1 MTDNDKLKSDI
12 NLGMLIGQVHRLS
25 TKKFVQNSHDSG
37 LDISMDQW
45 IVLGPIWENEGL
57 SHKEISEYCLKDKTS
72 VTKIIDTLEKKNL
85 VVRVSDQLDHRVKR
99 VVLSNKGKELFLQ
112 AIPIMELTRDQLREG
127 ITEQDIESLRSVL
140 TKIYNNLVS
149 VSYTHLTLPTKA

>member
-1 MTDNDKLKSDI
+1 MIKNDKLKSDI

-25 TKKFVQNSHDSG
+25 TKKFVQNSHNSG

-45 IVLGPIWENEGL
+45 IVLGPIWENEGI

-85 VVRVSDQLDHRVKR
+85 VVRVPDQLDHRVKR
-99 VVLSNKGKELFLQ
+99 VVLSNKGKELFLPLRK
-112 AIPIMELTRDQLREG
+112 ALTGKETGPELKYLLVNFLKLL
-127 ITEQDIESLRSVL
+127 SLSM
-140 TKIYNNLVS
+140 
-149 VSYTHLTLPTKA
+149 

>member
-1 MTDNDKLKSDI
+1 MIKNDKLRNDI

-25 TKKFVQNSHDSG
+25 TKKFVQNSHNSG

-45 IVLGPIWENEGL
+45 IVLGPIWENDGL

-72 VTKIIDTLEKKNL
+72 ITKIIDTLEKKNL
-85 VVRVSDQLDHRVKR
+85 VVRVADQLDHRVKR

-149 VSYTHLTLPTKA
+149 N

>member
-1 MTDNDKLKSDI
+1 MIKNDKLRNDI

-25 TKKFVQNSHDSG
+25 TKKFVQNSHNSG

-45 IVLGPIWENEGL
+45 IVLGPIWENDGL

-72 VTKIIDTLEKKNL
+72 VTKIIDTLEKKTL
-85 VVRVSDQLDHRVKR
+85 VVRVADQLDHRVKR

-149 VSYTHLTLPTKA
+149 N

>member
-1 MTDNDKLKSDI
+1 MIKNDKLKSDI

-25 TKKFVQNSHDSG
+25 TKKFVQNSHNSG

-99 VVLSNKGKELFLQ
+99 VVLNKKGKELFLQ

-149 VSYTHLTLPTKA
+149 N

>member
-1 MTDNDKLKSDI
+1 MIKNNKLKNDI

-25 TKKFVQNSHDSG
+25 TKKFVQNSHNSG

-45 IVLGPIWENEGL
+45 IVLGPIWENEGI

-72 VTKIIDTLEKKNL
+72 VSRIIDTLEKKNL
-85 VVRVSDQLDHRVKR
+85 VVRVPDQLDHRVKR

-112 AIPIMELTRDQLREG
+112 AIPIMELTRDELRDG

-149 VSYTHLTLPTKA
+149 N

>member
-1 MTDNDKLKSDI
+1 MIKNDKLKSDI

-25 TKKFVQNSHDSG
+25 TKKFVQNSHNSG

-45 IVLGPIWENEGL
+45 IVLGPIWENEGI

-85 VVRVSDQLDHRVKR
+85 VVRVPDQLDHRVKR

-112 AIPIMELTRDQLREG
+112 AIPIMEQTRDELRDG

-140 TKIYNNLVS
+140 TKIYNNLIS
-149 VSYTHLTLPTKA
+149 N

>member
-72 VTKIIDTLEKKNL
+72 VTKIIDILEKKNL

-140 TKIYNNLVS
+140 TKIYNNCLL
-149 VSYTHLTLPTKA
+149 YTSPSPRDS

>member
-12 NLGMLIGQVHRLS
+12 YLGMLIGQVHRLS
-25 TKKFVQNSHDSG
+25 TKKFVQNSHNSG

-45 IVLGPIWENEGL
+45 IVLGPIWENDGL

-85 VVRVSDQLDHRVKR
+85 VVRFADQLDHRVKR
-99 VVLSNKGKELFLQ
+99 VVLSNKGKQLFLQ

-149 VSYTHLTLPTKA
+149 N

>member
-1 MTDNDKLKSDI
+1 MIKNDKLRNDI

-149 VSYTHLTLPTKA
+149 I

>member
-1 MTDNDKLKSDI
+1 MIKNDKLKSDI

-25 TKKFVQNSHDSG
+25 TKKFVQNSHNSG

-45 IVLGPIWENEGL
+45 IVLGPIWENEGI

-112 AIPIMELTRDQLREG
+112 AIPIMELTRDELRDG

-140 TKIYNNLVS
+140 TKIYNNLIS
-149 VSYTHLTLPTKA
+149 N

>member
-1 MTDNDKLKSDI
+1 MIKNDKLKNDI

-25 TKKFVQNSHDSG
+25 TKRFVQNSHNSG

-45 IVLGPIWENEGL
+45 IVLGPIWENDGV

-127 ITEQDIESLRSVL
+127 ITEQDIESFRSVL

-149 VSYTHLTLPTKA
+149 I

>member
-1 MTDNDKLKSDI
+1 MIKNDKLKNDI

-25 TKKFVQNSHDSG
+25 TKRFVQNSHNSG

-149 VSYTHLTLPTKA
+149 I

>member
-1 MTDNDKLKSDI
+1 MIKNDKLRNVI

-149 VSYTHLTLPTKA
+149 I

>member
-1 MTDNDKLKSDI
+1 MIKNDKLKGDI
-12 NLGMLIGQVHRLS
+12 NLGILIGQVHRLS
-25 TKKFVQNSHDSG
+25 TKKFVQSSHNSG

-45 IVLGPIWENEGL
+45 IVLGPIWENEGI

-85 VVRVSDQLDHRVKR
+85 VVRVPDQLDHRVKR
-99 VVLSNKGKELFLQ
+99 VVLSNKGKELFLK
-112 AIPIMELTRDQLREG
+112 AIPIMELTRDELRDG

-140 TKIYNNLVS
+140 TKIYNNLIS
-149 VSYTHLTLPTKA
+149 N

>member
-1 MTDNDKLKSDI
+1 MIKNDKLRNDI

-25 TKKFVQNSHDSG
+25 TKKFVQNSHNSG

-149 VSYTHLTLPTKA
+149 I

>member
-1 MTDNDKLKSDI
+1 MIKNDKLRNDI

-25 TKKFVQNSHDSG
+25 TKKFVQNSHNSG

-45 IVLGPIWENEGL
+45 IVLGPIWENDGL

-72 VTKIIDTLEKKNL
+72 VTKIIDILEKKNL

-149 VSYTHLTLPTKA
+149 I

>member
-45 IVLGPIWENEGL
+45 IVLGPIWENEVL

-149 VSYTHLTLPTKA
+149 I

>member
-1 MTDNDKLKSDI
+1 MIKNDKLKNDI

-25 TKKFVQNSHDSG
+25 TKRFVQNSHNSG

-45 IVLGPIWENEGL
+45 IVLGPIWENDGV

-99 VVLSNKGKELFLQ
+99 VVLSNMGKKLFLQ

-149 VSYTHLTLPTKA
+149 I

>member
-1 MTDNDKLKSDI
+1 MIKNDKLKNDI

-25 TKKFVQNSHDSG
+25 TKKFVQNSHNSG

-45 IVLGPIWENEGL
+45 IVLGPIWENDGV

-112 AIPIMELTRDQLREG
+112 AIPIMELTRDQLRDG

-149 VSYTHLTLPTKA
+149 I

>member
-1 MTDNDKLKSDI
+1 MIKNDKLKNDI

-25 TKKFVQNSHDSG
+25 TKKFVQNSHNSG

-45 IVLGPIWENEGL
+45 IVLGPIWENDGL

-85 VVRVSDQLDHRVKR
+85 VVRFADQLDHRVKR

-149 VSYTHLTLPTKA
+149 I

>member
-99 VVLSNKGKELFLQ
+99 VVLSNKGKELFLK

-149 VSYTHLTLPTKA
+149 I

>member
-1 MTDNDKLKSDI
+1 MIKNDKLKNDI

-25 TKKFVQNSHDSG
+25 TKKFVQNSHNSG

-112 AIPIMELTRDQLREG
+112 AIPIMELTRDQLRDG

-149 VSYTHLTLPTKA
+149 I

>member
-1 MTDNDKLKSDI
+1 MIKNDKLRNDI

-25 TKKFVQNSHDSG
+25 TKKFVQNSHNSG

-45 IVLGPIWENEGL
+45 IVLGPIWDNDGV

-149 VSYTHLTLPTKA
+149 N

>member
-1 MTDNDKLKSDI
+1 MIKNDKLRNDI

-25 TKKFVQNSHDSG
+25 TKKFVQNSHNSG

-45 IVLGPIWENEGL
+45 IVLGPIWENDGL

-85 VVRVSDQLDHRVKR
+85 VVRVADQLDHRVKR

-149 VSYTHLTLPTKA
+149 N

>member
-1 MTDNDKLKSDI
+1 MIKNDKLRNDI

-25 TKKFVQNSHDSG
+25 TKKFVQNSHNSG

-45 IVLGPIWENEGL
+45 IVLGPIWENDGL

-85 VVRVSDQLDHRVKR
+85 VVRVADQLDHRVKR

-112 AIPIMELTRDQLREG
+112 AIPKMELTRDQLREG

-149 VSYTHLTLPTKA
+149 N